1 MLHIGCVAGVTYAK
15 IYFLFAFDNIL
26 IYINQIW
33 HVYFIKSE
41 DFVGLIIKKVYY
53 Q

>member
-1 MLHIGCVAGVTYAK
+1 MLHIGCVAGVTYVK

-26 IYINQIW
+26 YINQIW

-53 Q
+53 K